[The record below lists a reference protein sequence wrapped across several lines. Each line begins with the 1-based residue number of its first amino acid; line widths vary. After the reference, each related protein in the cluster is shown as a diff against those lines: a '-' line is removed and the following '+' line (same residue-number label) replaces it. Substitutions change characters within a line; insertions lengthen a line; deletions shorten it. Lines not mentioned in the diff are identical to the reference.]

1 MGRNREL
8 HRSITKTNNLM
19 SNSYREHSEQYRFA
33 DRDFRNGDRVVFVG
47 PPDEEY
53 QPGMVTDPEKHLLY
67 HCTGQIRIGI
77 SEDILVYPDEPD
89 ADMYWVKFDD
99 DTQPIR
105 QVKGT
110 WLVKEADFI

>member
-1 MGRNREL
+1 
-8 HRSITKTNNLM
+8 M
-19 SNSYREHSEQYRFA
+19 SNPYREHSEQYRFA
-33 DRDFRNGDRVVFVG
+33 DRNFQNGDRVVFVG
-47 PPDEEY
+47 PPDEEF
-53 QPGMVTDPEKHLLY
+53 QPGMIPDPSKHLLY

-110 WLVKEADFI
+110 WLVKEADFSG